1 MKTIT
6 DRRYKAREIGTKI
19 HEWRK
24 ANIEGYSDFTTNW
37 SGETLSD
44 YLFDKQYKHQ
54 TEQLWYVE
62 LDDENVF
69 GFEVM
74 ELPDGWFKEI
84 DEIL

>member
-6 DRRYKAREIGTKI
+6 DRRYKAREIGAQI
-19 HEWRK
+19 QNWRK
-24 ANIEGYSDFTTNW
+24 ENIEGYDATNW

-44 YLFDKQYKHQ
+44 YLFDKYYKHQ

-74 ELPDGWFKEI
+74 ELSEGWFN
-84 DEIL
+84 DELNTI

>member
-6 DRRYKAREIGTKI
+6 DRRYKAREIGAQI
-19 HEWRK
+19 QSWREK
-24 ANIEGYSDFTTNW
+24 NIKGYDAKNW

-44 YLFDKQYKHQ
+44 YLYDKNYKHQ

-74 ELPDGWFKEI
+74 DLPDGWFKEI
-84 DEIL
+84 DELNTI

>member
-6 DRRYKAREIGTKI
+6 DRRYKAREIGAKI

-24 ANIEGYSDFTTNW
+24 ANIKGYDATNW

-54 TEQLWYVE
+54 TESLWYVE

-69 GFEVM
+69 GHPVM
-74 ELPDGWFKEI
+74 ELPDGWFPEI
-84 DEIL
+84 EPLT

>member
-6 DRRYKAREIGTKI
+6 DRRYKAREIGAQI
-19 HEWRK
+19 HSWRK
-24 ANIEGYSDFTTNW
+24 ENIAGYSDFTTNW

-44 YLFDKQYKHQ
+44 YLFDKNYKHQ

-69 GFEVM
+69 NHPVM
-74 ELPDGWFKEI
+74 ELPENWYPEI
-84 DEIL
+84 EPLT